1 MSTFSYKS
9 DTVPGS
15 SYNMYIWK
23 CVFDSDENVCLGSAW
38 AYRQPHPLKEYVIFS
53 GASRGIYSKELCAG
67 MNVMSKFSLK
77 VHVPAFRLQC
87 FVHTAL
93 FKYIINKIGFIS
105 EGSDYLPPE
114 RAWKWTKTSKQ
125 NREVVIWTY
134 TCMYP
139 QAVMLGLMEDGIFPQ
154 ITVN

>member
-1 MSTFSYKS
+1 MKKS
-9 DTVPGS
+9 VLAQHEHIDNLIPWKNTSFLVVP
-15 SYNMYIWK
+15 
-23 CVFDSDENVCLGSAW
+23 V
-38 AYRQPHPLKEYVIFS
+38 
-53 GASRGIYSKELCAG
+53 GASTAKELCAG
-67 MNVMSKFSLK
+67 MDVMSKFSLK